1 MTARQR
7 SSEEKDREISA
18 LWSPDLYQDQAA
30 TDSKLNQEIAQ
41 TDFRIP
47 THGETKSSFQDS
59 DEFRNLISQLN
70 QTLENL
76 KYQDKIYKRGNIF
89 LGRKQ
94 RNIFSVP

>member
-18 LWSPDLYQDQAA
+18 LWSPDFSQDQTA
-30 TDSKLNQEIAQ
+30 TDSKLEEMAE
-41 TDFRIP
+41 TDFKIP

>member
-18 LWSPDLYQDQAA
+18 LWSPDFSQDQAA
-30 TDSKLNQEIAQ
+30 TDSKLEQEIAQ

-47 THGETKSSFQDS
+47 TPGETKSSFQDS